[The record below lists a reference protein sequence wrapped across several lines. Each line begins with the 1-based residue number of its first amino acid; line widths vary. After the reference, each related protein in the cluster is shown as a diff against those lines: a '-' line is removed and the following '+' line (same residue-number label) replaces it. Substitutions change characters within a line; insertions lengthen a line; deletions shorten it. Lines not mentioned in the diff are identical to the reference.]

1 MTPCQTISFG
11 IARATTAGRPHV
23 YVQAGTYNEV
33 VVLANGVSVY
43 GGYDFNWQ
51 RGPYSQTASKVL
63 INGGQDTTAGGDG
76 EWLAVRAHNL
86 IAAGDARP
94 TS

>member
-11 IARATTAGRPHV
+11 IVRAVQESGRNV

-33 VVLANGVSVY
+33 VVLLNGINVW

-51 RGPYSQTASKVL
+51 SRPVLEPRPSRDDRGRQ
-63 INGGQDTTAGGDG
+63 
-76 EWLAVRAHNL
+76 
-86 IAAGDARP
+86 ARHRDRRR
-94 TS
+94 